1 MAYTGARKGLLFSG
15 IRSMKGQGFYLLN
28 YMEGGS
34 ISSIVVDTNSEK
46 SGFRMIAMIA
56 AIAELFFSAI
66 AAIRAIVAIVAI
78 IWKSGF
84 KLPVSLRQVA
94 DIMYQPVNNKTA
106 HAPAETPVNLSFF
119 ERFWSNSLECWRFR
133 WSNTPP
139 ASA

>member
-1 MAYTGARKGLLFSG
+1 MAYTGTRKGVLFSG

-34 ISSIVVDTNSEK
+34 ISSIVVDANSEK

-66 AAIRAIVAIVAI
+66 VAIVAI

-84 KLPVSLRQVA
+84 TLPVSLRQVA

-106 HAPAETPVNLSFF
+106 HAPAETPGNLSFF

-133 WSNTPP
+133 CSNTPP